1 MVCRFFLIHHSS
13 IQQNTRRRHA
23 MRALVISAVVGAL
36 ALSGCQNMEYDKAAI
51 GTGIG
56 ALLGAGIAYS
66 NADKDKMGQAAAI
79 GAVVGGGAGLLLDKK
94 EKRLRQEL
102 AGTGV
107 DVGRNPDGSINL
119 VMPSVTFA
127 TNSST
132 IQAQFQ
138 SALNDVAKVLRED
151 GTSSKLALVIH
162 GHTDNTGSD
171 AINNPL
177 SQNRA
182 NSVKNYLAS
191 QGISSSRMT
200 ARGYGS
206 SSPIADNSTAAGR
219 EQNRRVEISVY
230 ETK

>member
-1 MVCRFFLIHHSS
+1 
-13 IQQNTRRRHA
+13 
-23 MRALVISAVVGAL
+23 MRALLISSAVAGAL
-36 ALSGCQNMEYDKAAI
+36 VLSGCQSTGTGMEYDKAAI
-51 GTGIG
+51 GAGLG
-56 ALLGAGIAYS
+56 ALLGAGLAYS

-94 EKRLRQEL
+94 EKRLREEL

-107 DVGRNPDGSINL
+107 DVDRNKDGSINL

-132 IQAQFQ
+132 IQPRFQ
-138 SALNDVAKVLRED
+138 TALNDVARVLRED
-151 GTSSKLALVIH
+151 GTANKLALVIH
-162 GHTDNTGSD
+162 GHTDNTGTD

-182 NSVKNYLAS
+182 NSVMSYLSS

-206 SSPIADNSTAAGR
+206 SSPIASNDTAAGR
-219 EQNRRVEISVY
+219 EQNRRVEITVF

>member
-1 MVCRFFLIHHSS
+1 
-13 IQQNTRRRHA
+13 
-23 MRALVISAVVGAL
+23 MRALIVTAVVGAL

-51 GTGIG
+51 GTGLG
-56 ALLGAGIAYS
+56 ALLGAGLAYS

-79 GAVVGGGAGLLLDKK
+79 GAVLGGAGVLLDNK

-127 TNSST
+127 SNSAS
-132 IQAQFQ
+132 IQPRFQ
-138 SALNDVAKVLRED
+138 SALNDVANVLREG
-151 GTSSKLALVIH
+151 GTSNQLALVIH
-162 GHTDNTGSD
+162 GHTDNTGTD

-182 NSVKNYLAS
+182 NSVLSYLSS
-191 QGISSSRMT
+191 QGISSARMT

-206 SSPIADNSTAAGR
+206 TSPIADNSSASGR
-219 EQNRRVEISVY
+219 EQNRRVEITVY
-230 ETK
+230 QTK

>member
-1 MVCRFFLIHHSS
+1 
-13 IQQNTRRRHA
+13 
-23 MRALVISAVVGAL
+23 MRALVLSAVVGAL

-51 GTGIG
+51 GTGLG

-79 GAVVGGGAGLLLDKK
+79 GAVLGGGAGLLLDQK
-94 EKRLRQEL
+94 EKRLKQEL

-107 DVGRNPDGSINL
+107 DVNRNPDGSINM

-127 TNSST
+127 SNSAT
-132 IQAQFQ
+132 IQPKFQ
-138 SALNDVAKVLRED
+138 AALNDVARVLAEG
-151 GTSSKLALVIH
+151 GTAGKLALVIH

-182 NSVKNYLAS
+182 SSVLNYLAS
-191 QGISSSRMT
+191 QGISASRMS

-219 EQNRRVEISVY
+219 EQNRRVEITVY
-230 ETK
+230 ATN

>member
-1 MVCRFFLIHHSS
+1 
-13 IQQNTRRRHA
+13 

-127 TNSST
+127 TNSSM

>member
-1 MVCRFFLIHHSS
+1 
-13 IQQNTRRRHA
+13 
-23 MRALVISAVVGAL
+23 MRALIVTAVVGAL

-51 GTGIG
+51 GTGLG
-56 ALLGAGIAYS
+56 ALLGAGLAYS

-79 GAVVGGGAGLLLDKK
+79 GAVLGGGAGVLLDNK

-127 TNSST
+127 SNSAS
-132 IQAQFQ
+132 IQPRFQ
-138 SALNDVAKVLRED
+138 SALNDVANVLREG
-151 GTSSKLALVIH
+151 GTSNQLALVIH
-162 GHTDNTGSD
+162 GHTDNTGTD

-182 NSVKNYLAS
+182 NSVLSYLS
-191 QGISSSRMT
+191 SHGISSARMT
-200 ARGYGS
+200 ARGYG
-206 SSPIADNSTAAGR
+206 
-219 EQNRRVEISVY
+219 
-230 ETK
+230 

>member
-1 MVCRFFLIHHSS
+1 
-13 IQQNTRRRHA
+13 
-23 MRALVISAVVGAL
+23 MRALVISTLVGAM
-36 ALSGCQNMEYDKAAI
+36 ALTGCQNMEYDKAAI

-79 GAVVGGGAGLLLDKK
+79 GAVVGAGAGALLDRK
-94 EKRLRQEL
+94 EKRLREEL
-102 AGTGV
+102 QGTGV
-107 DVGRNPDGSINL
+107 DVNRNPDGSINM

-132 IQAQFQ
+132 IQGQFQ
-138 SALNDVAKVLRED
+138 GALNDVAKVLRED
-151 GTSSKLALVIH
+151 GTANQLAIVVH

-171 AINNPL
+171 AVNNPL

-182 NSVKNYLAS
+182 NAVRTYLS
-191 QGISSSRMT
+191 NQGIASNRIT

-206 SSPIADNSTAAGR
+206 TSPVADNSTAAGR

-230 ETK
+230 QTK

>member
-1 MVCRFFLIHHSS
+1 
-13 IQQNTRRRHA
+13 
-23 MRALVISAVVGAL
+23 MRALVISTVVGAM
-36 ALSGCQNMEYDKAAI
+36 ALTGCQNMEYDKAAI

-79 GAVVGGGAGLLLDKK
+79 GAVVGAGAGALLDRK
-94 EKRLRQEL
+94 EKRLREEL
-102 AGTGV
+102 QGTGV
-107 DVGRNPDGSINL
+107 DVNRNTDGSINM

-132 IQAQFQ
+132 IQGQFQ
-138 SALNDVAKVLRED
+138 GALNDVAKVLRED
-151 GTSSKLALVIH
+151 GTANQLAIVVH

-171 AINNPL
+171 AVNNPL

-182 NSVKNYLAS
+182 NSVKNYLSA
-191 QGISSSRMT
+191 QGISSSRIT

-206 SSPIADNSTAAGR
+206 TSPVADNSTASGR

-230 ETK
+230 QTK

>member
-1 MVCRFFLIHHSS
+1 
-13 IQQNTRRRHA
+13 
-23 MRALVISAVVGAL
+23 MRALVISTVVGAL

-51 GTGIG
+51 GTGLG

-79 GAVVGGGAGLLLDKK
+79 GAVVGAGAGALLDRK
-94 EKRLRQEL
+94 EKRLREEL
-102 AGTGV
+102 QGTGV
-107 DVGRNPDGSINL
+107 DVNRNPDGSINM

-132 IQAQFQ
+132 IQGQFQ
-138 SALNDVAKVLRED
+138 GALNDVAKVLRED
-151 GTSSKLALVIH
+151 GTANQLAIVVH

-182 NSVKNYLAS
+182 NSVKNYLSS
-191 QGISSSRMT
+191 QGISSTRIT

-206 SSPIADNSTAAGR
+206 TSPVADNSTAAGR

-230 ETK
+230 QTK

>member
-1 MVCRFFLIHHSS
+1 
-13 IQQNTRRRHA
+13 
-23 MRALVISAVVGAL
+23 MRALLISSAVAGAL
-36 ALSGCQNMEYDKAAI
+36 VLSGCQSTGTGMEYDKSAI
-51 GTGIG
+51 GAGLG
-56 ALLGAGIAYS
+56 ALLGAGLAYS

-94 EKRLRQEL
+94 EKRLREEL

-107 DVGRNPDGSINL
+107 DVDRNKDGSINL

-132 IQAQFQ
+132 IQPRFQ
-138 SALNDVAKVLRED
+138 TALNDVARVLRED
-151 GTSSKLALVIH
+151 GTANKLALVIH
-162 GHTDNTGSD
+162 GHTDNTGTD

-182 NSVKNYLAS
+182 NSVLNYLSS
-191 QGISSSRMT
+191 QGIASSRMT

-206 SSPIADNSTAAGR
+206 SSPIASNDTAAGR
-219 EQNRRVEISVY
+219 EQNRRVEITVY

>member
-1 MVCRFFLIHHSS
+1 
-13 IQQNTRRRHA
+13 
-23 MRALVISAVVGAL
+23 MRALVISAVVGAM
-36 ALSGCQNMEYDKAAI
+36 ALTGCQNMEYDKTAI
-51 GTGIG
+51 GTGLG

-79 GAVVGGGAGLLLDKK
+79 GAVVGAGAGVLLDKK
-94 EKRLRQEL
+94 EKRLKL

-132 IQAQFQ
+132 IQSQFQ

-151 GTSSKLALVIH
+151 GTANKLAIVVH
-162 GHTDNTGSD
+162 GHTDNTGTD

-191 QGISSSRMT
+191 QGISSTRIT

-206 SSPIADNSTAAGR
+206 SSPVADNSTAAGR

>member
-1 MVCRFFLIHHSS
+1 
-13 IQQNTRRRHA
+13 
-23 MRALVISAVVGAL
+23 MRALLISSAVAGAL
-36 ALSGCQNMEYDKAAI
+36 VLSGCQSTGGMEYDKSAI
-51 GTGIG
+51 GAGLG
-56 ALLGAGIAYS
+56 ALLGAGLAYS

-94 EKRLRQEL
+94 EKRLREEL

-107 DVGRNPDGSINL
+107 DVDRNQDGSINL

-127 TNSST
+127 TNSYT
-132 IQAQFQ
+132 IQPRFQ
-138 SALNDVAKVLRED
+138 TALNDVARVLRED
-151 GTSSKLALVIH
+151 GTANKLALVIH
-162 GHTDNTGSD
+162 GHTDNTGTD

-182 NSVKNYLAS
+182 NSVMSYLSS

-206 SSPIADNSTAAGR
+206 TSPVASNDTAAGR
-219 EQNRRVEISVY
+219 EQNRRVEITVF

>member
-1 MVCRFFLIHHSS
+1 
-13 IQQNTRRRHA
+13 
-23 MRALVISAVVGAL
+23 MRALIVTAVVGAL

-51 GTGIG
+51 GTGLG
-56 ALLGAGIAYS
+56 ALLGAGLAYS

-79 GAVVGGGAGLLLDKK
+79 GAVLGAGAGVLLDNK

-107 DVGRNPDGSINL
+107 DVGRNQDGSINL

-127 TNSST
+127 SNSAT
-132 IQAQFQ
+132 IQPRFQ
-138 SALNDVAKVLRED
+138 TALNDVANVLREG
-151 GTSSKLALVIH
+151 GTSNQLALVIH
-162 GHTDNTGSD
+162 GHTDNTGTD

-182 NSVKNYLAS
+182 SSVLSYLSS

-206 SSPIADNSTAAGR
+206 TSPIADNSSAAGR
-219 EQNRRVEISVY
+219 EQNRRVEITVY
-230 ETK
+230 QTN

>member
-1 MVCRFFLIHHSS
+1 MRTLLIS
-13 IQQNTRRRHA
+13 T
-23 MRALVISAVVGAL
+23 VVGVL

-51 GTGIG
+51 GTGLG
-56 ALLGAGIAYS
+56 ALLGAGLAYS

-79 GAVVGGGAGLLLDKK
+79 GAVVGGGAGLLLDQK

-107 DVGRNPDGSINL
+107 DVGRNPDGSINM

-127 TNSST
+127 TNSAT
-132 IQAQFQ
+132 IQPKFQ
-138 SALNDVAKVLRED
+138 AALNNVARVLAEG

-162 GHTDNTGSD
+162 GHTDNTGTD

-177 SQNRA
+177 SQSRA
-182 NSVKNYLAS
+182 NSVMNYLS
-191 QGISSSRMT
+191 TQGISSACMS

-219 EQNRRVEISVY
+219 EQNRRVEITVY
-230 ETK
+230 ATK

>member
-1 MVCRFFLIHHSS
+1 
-13 IQQNTRRRHA
+13 
-23 MRALVISAVVGAL
+23 MRALVISTVVGAL
-36 ALSGCQNMEYDKAAI
+36 ALTGCQNMEYDKAAI
-51 GTGIG
+51 GTGLG

-79 GAVVGGGAGLLLDKK
+79 GAVVGAGAGALLDRK
-94 EKRLRQEL
+94 EKRLREEL

-107 DVGRNPDGSINL
+107 DVNRNPDGSINM

-127 TNSST
+127 TNSAT
-132 IQAQFQ
+132 IQPRFQ
-138 SALNDVAKVLRED
+138 TALNDVARVLRED
-151 GTSSKLALVIH
+151 GTSAKLALVIH

-182 NSVKNYLAS
+182 SSVLGYLSS

-206 SSPIADNSTAAGR
+206 TSPIADNGSAAGR
-219 EQNRRVEISVY
+219 EQNRRVEITVY
-230 ETK
+230 QTN

>member
-1 MVCRFFLIHHSS
+1 
-13 IQQNTRRRHA
+13 
-23 MRALVISAVVGAL
+23 MRALVISTVVGAM
-36 ALSGCQNMEYDKAAI
+36 ALTGCQNMEYDKAAI

-79 GAVVGGGAGLLLDKK
+79 GAVVGAGAGALLDRK
-94 EKRLRQEL
+94 EKRLREEL
-102 AGTGV
+102 QGTGV
-107 DVGRNPDGSINL
+107 DVNRNPDASINM

-132 IQAQFQ
+132 IQGQFQ
-138 SALNDVAKVLRED
+138 GALNDVAKVLRED
-151 GTSSKLALVIH
+151 GTANQLAIVVH

-171 AINNPL
+171 AVNNPL

-182 NSVKNYLAS
+182 NSVKNYLSA
-191 QGISSSRMT
+191 QGISSSRIT

-206 SSPIADNSTAAGR
+206 TSPVADNSTASGR

-230 ETK
+230 QTK

>member
-1 MVCRFFLIHHSS
+1 
-13 IQQNTRRRHA
+13 
-23 MRALVISAVVGAL
+23 
-36 ALSGCQNMEYDKAAI
+36 
-51 GTGIG
+51 
-56 ALLGAGIAYS
+56 
-66 NADKDKMGQAAAI
+66 
-79 GAVVGGGAGLLLDKK
+79 
-94 EKRLRQEL
+94 
-102 AGTGV
+102 
-107 DVGRNPDGSINL
+107 
-119 VMPSVTFA
+119 MPSVTFA

-132 IQAQFQ
+132 IQSQFQ

-151 GTSSKLALVIH
+151 GTANKLAIVVH
-162 GHTDNTGSD
+162 GHTDNTGTD

-191 QGISSSRMT
+191 QGISSTRIA

-206 SSPIADNSTAAGR
+206 SSPVADNSTAAGR

>member
-1 MVCRFFLIHHSS
+1 
-13 IQQNTRRRHA
+13 
-23 MRALVISAVVGAL
+23 MRALVISTVVGAM
-36 ALSGCQNMEYDKAAI
+36 ALTGCQNMEYDKAAI

-79 GAVVGGGAGLLLDKK
+79 GAVVGAGAGALLDRK
-94 EKRLRQEL
+94 EKRLREEL
-102 AGTGV
+102 QGTGV
-107 DVGRNPDGSINL
+107 DVNRNPDGSINM

-132 IQAQFQ
+132 IQGQFQ
-138 SALNDVAKVLRED
+138 GALNDVAKVLRED
-151 GTSSKLALVIH
+151 GTANQLAIVVH

-171 AINNPL
+171 AVNNPL

-182 NSVKNYLAS
+182 DSVKNYLSAR
-191 QGISSSRMT
+191 GISSSRIT

-206 SSPIADNSTAAGR
+206 TSPVADNSTASGR

-230 ETK
+230 QTK